1 MGRGYQPPRQVKG
14 FLSRSIPP
22 PPQGFLPGQTK
33 RRVAEKSV
41 FARAHSQFKVA
52 AGVPVSLA
60 ELTPRGHPLPM
71 AASTTSRAIKNPKTR
86 FNWRVSDIIRWTMSR
101 WLELRA
107 KVTGRKYDCVALA
120 GESEYNIT
128 VNSDLTLSCNC
139 QDYDGSGHLGDL
151 RKNSF
156 EEIFFGPVAQ
166 KFRDDLAKGKMPIS
180 TCSRCGDLR
189 RLNRGEAPRKP
200 RLPYRG
206 MLLENT
212 VICNVD
218 CIGCAREGAANVR
231 TKKTMPLAELSQMA
245 DLAARLGMQ
254 RIFYLNLGEP
264 FLSPTICQELP
275 LLREKNPNAYIR
287 VSTNGVLLNT
297 DAKREAAL
305 NLSDIQFSVHGIS
318 DAMCEKYM
326 MRGSFEKAFDAMKQM
341 VAYRDARG
349 WKMPILEWK
358 YLLFN
363 WNDQPKTIQRAIEMG
378 REIGVDIISFWPT
391 HNPFYGISWR
401 YHLGRMNH
409 IGRESWKGREVIL
422 RPENAAAAK

>member
-1 MGRGYQPPRQVKG
+1 MA
-14 FLSRSIPP
+14 SS
-22 PPQGFLPGQTK
+22 QT
-33 RRVAEKSV
+33 
-41 FARAHSQFKVA
+41 
-52 AGVPVSLA
+52 
-60 ELTPRGHPLPM
+60 T
-71 AASTTSRAIKNPKTR
+71 RAIKNPKTR
-86 FNWRVSDIIRWTMSR
+86 FNWRISDCIRWTMSR

-107 KVTGRKYDCVALA
+107 AVTGQKYHCNALA
-120 GESEYNIT
+120 GESEYDIT
-128 VNSDLTLSCNC
+128 VNSDLTVSCNC
-139 QDYDGSGHLGDL
+139 QDYDGTGHLGDL

-166 KFRDDLAKGKMPIS
+166 KFRDELARGKIPIS
-180 TCSRCGDLR
+180 TCSRCGDLQ
-189 RLNRGEAPRKP
+189 RLKRGETRPQP

-218 CIGCAREGAANVR
+218 CIGCAREGAANIRVG
-231 TKKTMPLAELSQMA
+231 KTMPLAELSEMA
-245 DLAARLGMQ
+245 GLAARLGMQ

-275 LLREKNPNAYIR
+275 LLRAKNPGAYIR

-318 DAMCEKYM
+318 DAMCAKYM
-326 MRGSFEKAFDAMKQM
+326 KRGSFEKAFDAMKQM

-349 WKMPILEWK
+349 LKQPFLEWK

-363 WNDQPKTIQRAIEMG
+363 WNDHPQHIARAIEMAK
-378 REIGVDIISFWPT
+378 EIGVDIISFWPT
-391 HNPFYGISWR
+391 GNPFYGISWR
-401 YHLGRMNH
+401 YRLGRLNH
-409 IGRESWKGREVIL
+409 VGVKTWKGREVFL
-422 RPENAAAAK
+422 RIKEGDAK